1 MMPHPQ
7 RRWNPADLADTP
19 DARAVAVSE
28 HAVRLR
34 VLILAEPTGTPGERL
49 VAVTLRGR
57 MIARTPLPEAMI
69 GPLAA
74 ILAAPVHLLL
84 AMRPAPLGVVSTMH
98 VVAPTRRAARA
109 LGLPPTACWGSPPFV
124 AVPIGDYVRAHDERR
139 HPGDLGA
146 EVADQ
151 LRYVLTVGP
160 ETVGERA
167 LRRARSR

>member
-1 MMPHPQ
+1 MPQPQ
-7 RRWNPADLADTP
+7 RRWNSADLAETP
-19 DARAVAVSE
+19 DARAVAVSGR
-28 HAVRLR
+28 ALRLR

-57 MIARTPLPEAMI
+57 VIARAPLPEAMI

-74 ILAAPVHLLL
+74 ILAAPVHLML
-84 AMRPAPLGVVSTMH
+84 AMRPAPLRVVSTMH

-109 LGLPPTACWGSPPFV
+109 LGLPPAACRSSPPLV
-124 AVPIGDYVRAHDERR
+124 AVPVGEYVRAHDERR

-146 EVADQ
+146 EVTDQ
-151 LRYVLTVGP
+151 LRHLLTVGP

-167 LRRARSR
+167 LRRTRPR